1 LSRAVEVLK
10 PSGRLVYSTCSV
22 EPQENEEVI
31 EQLDLRVVK
40 TMRTWPQRE
49 GVDGFFISILEK

>member
-1 LSRAVEVLK
+1 
-10 PSGRLVYSTCSV
+10 LVYSTCSV